1 MGDGQ
6 RFALVRGDAIY
17 LISVVRQRQ
26 KPGEGSPAMRVQEV
40 SLPESAPMSR
50 GSIEGLLDQ
59 ALHDYYQAH
68 PYMQVAFR
76 TDTEAAAFDWSG
88 ARWVIRP
95 RKHSLLYWRTA
106 CTREWGEFR
115 AHVWPP
121 IWRALSSPLAAS
133 LALAVFAW
141 MGDRWAMVLAG
152 AWLALRLLQYETD
165 LSLGAWML
173 GRVKYRHPL
182 GHLQVLGRVMNPQ
195 PLAAL
200 KVRVEHIAGE
210 PMIRTVRVVNRSWLP
225 VPYVSI
231 GTHALARLLAPGLIE
246 QVRRANRQGFVD
258 PKEVE
263 RHFPG
268 MAKRWLWPGQSFTSR
283 HHLLAEFPPSVQQRQ
298 VEAVVTISRLLSG
311 ETRRGAATYLLDVE
325 KPPL

>member
-17 LISVVRQRQ
+17 LVSVVTDRQR
-26 KPGEGSPAMRVQEV
+26 PREGSPALCIREV

-50 GSIEGLLDQ
+50 GAIENLLGG
-59 ALHDYYQAH
+59 ALRDYYQAH
-68 PYMQVAFR
+68 PYMLRAG
-76 TDTEAAAFDWSG
+76 TGTAAFDWRG

-133 LALAVFAW
+133 LALAASAW

-182 GHLQVLGRVMNPQ
+182 GHLQVMGRVMNPQ

-200 KVRVEHIAGE
+200 KVRVEPIAGE
-210 PMIRTVRVVNRSWLP
+210 PMIRTVRVVNLSWLP

-246 QVRRANRQGFVD
+246 QVRRANHQGFVD

-283 HHLLAEFPPSVQQRQ
+283 HHLLAEFPPSVQQHQ

>member
-1 MGDGQ
+1 MSDGQ

-17 LISVVRQRQ
+17 LVSVVRDRTR
-26 KPGEGSPAMRVQEV
+26 PNEGSPALCVREV
-40 SLPESAPMSR
+40 SVPESAPMSR
-50 GSIEGLLDQ
+50 GSIESLLGA

-68 PYMQVAFR
+68 PYMLRAG
-76 TDTEAAAFDWSG
+76 TGTAAFDWSG

-106 CTREWGEFR
+106 CTREWREFR
-115 AHVWPP
+115 ARVWPRV
-121 IWRALSSPLAAS
+121 WGALSSPLAAS
-133 LALAVFAW
+133 LALAAFAW
-141 MGDRWAMVLAG
+141 TGDRWAMALAG

-182 GHLQVLGRVMNPQ
+182 GHMQVTARLMNPQ

-200 KVRVEHIAGE
+200 KVRVEPIAGE
-210 PMIRTVRVVNRSWLP
+210 PMTRMVRVVNRSWLP

-231 GTHALARLLAPGLIE
+231 GTHSLARLLAPGLIE
-246 QVRRANRQGFVD
+246 QVRRMDGQGFAD
-258 PKEVE
+258 PKELE
-263 RHFPG
+263 CHFPG
-268 MAKRWLWPGQSFTSR
+268 MVRKWLWPGQSFTSR
-283 HHLLAEFPPSVQQRQ
+283 HHLLAEFPPTMQQRQ

-311 ETRRGAATYLLDVE
+311 ETRRGAATFLVDVE
-325 KPPL
+325 GSSL